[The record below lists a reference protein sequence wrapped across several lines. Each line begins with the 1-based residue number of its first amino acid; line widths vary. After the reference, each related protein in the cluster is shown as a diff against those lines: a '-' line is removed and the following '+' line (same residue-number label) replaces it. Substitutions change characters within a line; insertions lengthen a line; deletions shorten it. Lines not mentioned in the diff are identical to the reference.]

1 MEIQARALGQCL
13 PAFGPSEITATDSSA
28 RLTVTLDLT
37 QLANLPARLDEETMG
52 QLRAILACPEPPVE
66 HCDGKVFGQVMRSLS
81 ILPRKADDEITG
93 ELRVH
98 LYRRMLGTYPTAVI
112 SFLCE
117 EVLRRC
123 KWFPSIAECIEI
135 IADFPGGLTDLAK
148 GKAIAA
154 ARIRF
159 ETQARFEEAMAKL
172 KARAMPQADIDAMPL
187 FWRQAG
193 ETSGFLKV
201 EPDGRYVA
209 RPDK

>member
-1 MEIQARALGQCL
+1 M
-13 PAFGPSEITATDSSA
+13 DH
-28 RLTVTLDLT
+28 
-37 QLANLPARLDEETMG
+37 
-52 QLRAILACPEPPVE
+52 LRAILACPEPPVE
-66 HCDGKVFGQVMRSLS
+66 HCDPAVFAKTMRSLS
-81 ILPRKADDEITG
+81 ILPRKADDELTG